1 MNSTPPTTFTV
12 SQLNRKARQLLEMHL
27 NPVWVEGE
35 LTNLATPSSGHWYFS
50 LKDANAQIRC
60 AMFRPLNQKVGF
72 RPKEGS
78 LIRVRAKVSLY
89 EGRGDYQLIV
99 ESLEDA
105 GIGAL
110 QKAFEALKK
119 KLVEEG
125 LFNPEFKQALP
136 AYPTRIGVITS
147 ATGAAIH
154 DILNVLKRR
163 YPVASVT
170 LLPVSVQGKGA
181 AEEIARAIALANRTD
196 AVKLEVLIVGR
207 GGGSLEDLQ
216 AFNEEVVARAI
227 FASDI
232 PIVSAVGHETDFSIA
247 DFVADLRAPTPSAAA
262 ELITP
267 HIGDMA
273 RQLAQRCQQSHRRI
287 QEKLREDTQR
297 LQLLYSQ
304 LKHPGQSLQE
314 KGQHLDHLEI
324 RLQQSLL
331 AHLQH
336 NTRRYDQLFYRLQ
349 KQSPTESFRWLRSR
363 LQQLEQ
369 QTSQFIRTRLQ
380 QQQQQLQSLSQL
392 LHGVSPL
399 NTLNRGYAIVTD
411 SKNHILQIAT
421 DVKAG
426 DRINTRLK
434 SGSLDCTVIS
444 IKP

>member
-1 MNSTPPTTFTV
+1 MHSYIAHPMNTTTPTVLTV

-35 LTNLATPSSGHWYFS
+35 LTNLAMPSSGHWYFS
-50 LKDANAQIRC
+50 LKDATAQVRC
-60 AMFRPLNQKVGF
+60 AMFKPLNQRVGF
-72 RPKEGS
+72 KPKEGT
-78 LIRVRAKVSLY
+78 LVRVRAKVSLY

-119 KLVEEG
+119 KLAEEG
-125 LFNPEFKQALP
+125 LFSPEFKQPLP
-136 AYPTRIGVITS
+136 AYPTHIGVITS

-163 YPVASVT
+163 YPMATVIV
-170 LLPVSVQGKGA
+170 LPVAVQGKGA
-181 AEEIARAIALANRTD
+181 AEEIASAITLANQTD
-196 AVKLEVLIVGR
+196 AVTLEVLIVGR

-216 AFNEEVVARAI
+216 AFNEEIVARAI
-227 FASDI
+227 FASEI

-267 HIGDMA
+267 HIGDMS
-273 RQLAQRCQQSHRRI
+273 RQLEQRCQQCYRRI
-287 QEKLREDTQR
+287 QEKLRESVQA

-304 LKHPGQSLQE
+304 LKHPGQNIQE
-314 KGQHLDHLEI
+314 KIQHLDHLEI
-324 RLQQSLL
+324 RL
-331 AHLQH
+331 
-336 NTRRYDQLFYRLQ
+336 R
-349 KQSPTESFRWLRSR
+349 
-363 LQQLEQ
+363 
-369 QTSQFIRTRLQ
+369 QFIKSKLL

-399 NTLNRGYAIVTD
+399 NTLHRGYAIV
-411 SKNHILQIAT
+411 S
-421 DVKAG
+421 DVNGHVVQDAAQVKIG
-426 DRINTRLK
+426 DRVSARLK
-434 SGSLDCTVIS
+434 KGVLDCTVIH

>member
-1 MNSTPPTTFTV
+1 MHSYIAHPMNSPTPTALTV

-35 LTNLATPSSGHWYFS
+35 LTNLAAPSSGHWYFT
-50 LKDANAQIRC
+50 LKDATAQVRC
-60 AMFRPLNQKVGF
+60 AMFKPLNQRVGF
-72 RPKEGS
+72 KPREGA

-119 KLVEEG
+119 KLAEEG
-125 LFNPEFKQALP
+125 LFNPEFKQPLP
-136 AYPTRIGVITS
+136 PYPSHIGVITS

-154 DILNVLKRR
+154 DILNVLQRR

-170 LLPVSVQGKGA
+170 LLPVAVQGKGA
-181 AEEIARAIALANRTD
+181 AEEIARAIALANKTD
-196 AVKLEVLIVGR
+196 IAKLDVLIVGR

-216 AFNEEVVARAI
+216 AFNEEIVARAI
-227 FASDI
+227 FSSDI
-232 PIVSAVGHETDFSIA
+232 PIVSAVGHETDFSIS

-267 HIGDMA
+267 HIGDMS
-273 RQLAQRCQQSHRRI
+273 RQLEQRCQQCHRRI
-287 QEKLREDTQR
+287 QEKLRVFTQA

-304 LKHPGQSLQE
+304 LKHPGQNLQE
-314 KGQHLDHLEI
+314 KSQHLDHLEI
-324 RLQQSLL
+324 RL
-331 AHLQH
+331 
-336 NTRRYDQLFYRLQ
+336 R
-349 KQSPTESFRWLRSR
+349 
-363 LQQLEQ
+363 
-369 QTSQFIRTRLQ
+369 QFIKRNLQ
-380 QQQQQLQSLSQL
+380 QQQQQLQALSQL

-399 NTLNRGYAIVTD
+399 QTLNRGYAIVTD
-411 SKNHILQIAT
+411 SKNHIVQLST
-421 DVKAG
+421 DVKVG
-426 DRINTRLK
+426 DRISTRLK
-434 SGSLDCTVIS
+434 NGSLDCTVIS